1 MTRICPVYR
10 ADVVYESSCIPC
22 VCFDAKT
29 TACKVITGEVKA
41 HNDNGVIIVEVKHAS
56 TPR

>member
-22 VCFDAKT
+22 VCFNPKT
-29 TACKVITGEVKA
+29 TGCMVITGEVKA
-41 HNDNGVIIVEVKHAS
+41 YNKDGVIIVEVK
-56 TPR
+56 